1 VNAERR
7 VNADR
12 PVTAERPPRRPPRR
26 NLQRRRL
33 IAGILLLIVVFL
45 LGIAFGKALN
55 DNPKPG
61 GSTTFVRTFF
71 PLSSQEGR

>member
-1 VNAERR
+1 M
-7 VNADR
+7 NADR

-26 NLQRRRL
+26 NVQRRRL

-55 DNPKPG
+55 DNPNPG

-71 PLSSQEGR
+71 PLSSQEGP